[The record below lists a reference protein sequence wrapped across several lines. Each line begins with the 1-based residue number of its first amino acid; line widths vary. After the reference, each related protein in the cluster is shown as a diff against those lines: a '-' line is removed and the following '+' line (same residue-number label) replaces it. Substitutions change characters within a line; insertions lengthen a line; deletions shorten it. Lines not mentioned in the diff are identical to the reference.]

1 MECGQE
7 SMTSQVMDA
16 IQHEPEHG
24 NWIHATAW
32 RFNLKEFNMTVFAYL
47 TSPTGLRRVLWF
59 DAISGVGTGAL
70 HVAASGPLSQ
80 WLGLPEPLLWA
91 SGMAIFAFVAL
102 AAGLAMQRSPSRAG
116 LAVIVV
122 CNFAWSIGCL
132 WLALGGAP
140 GATVMG
146 VGYLMVQVVVV
157 AALAEL
163 QWMGLRQGRLAVA
176 A

>member
-1 MECGQE
+1 MAFP
-7 SMTSQVMDA
+7 SS
-16 IQHEPEHG
+16 
-24 NWIHATAW
+24 
-32 RFNLKEFNMTVFAYL
+32 KEFIMSVFAYL

-59 DAISGVGTGAL
+59 DAISGMGTGAL
-70 HVAASGPLSQ
+70 QLAASGPLSQ
-80 WLGLPEPLLWA
+80 LLGLPESLLRA
-91 SGMAIFAFVAL
+91 SGVAIFSFVAL
-102 AAGLAMQRSPSRAG
+102 AAWLAMQRSPSRAG

-122 CNFAWSIGCL
+122 GNFAWSLGCL
-132 WLALGGAP
+132 WLALGGAA
-140 GATVMG
+140 GATALG